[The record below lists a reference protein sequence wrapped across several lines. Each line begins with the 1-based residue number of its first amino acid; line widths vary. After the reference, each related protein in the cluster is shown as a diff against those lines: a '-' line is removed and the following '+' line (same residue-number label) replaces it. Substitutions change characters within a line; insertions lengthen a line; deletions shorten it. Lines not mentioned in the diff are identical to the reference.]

1 MFSRQSGTKDGDGVG
16 CGGRSVVIAVSHTK
30 YCSVVGTKLYDELI
44 IMHIVCAVF
53 YELVTYSNNYCW

>member
-30 YCSVVGTKLYDELI
+30 YCSVVGTKLYTTSSLLL
-44 IMHIVCAVF
+44 CARCF
-53 YELVTYSNNYCW
+53 TSA

>member
-1 MFSRQSGTKDGDGVG
+1 M
-16 CGGRSVVIAVSHTK
+16 VVVVVVHVVAVSHTK
-30 YCSVVGTKLYDELI
+30 DCSVVGTAVLMQLYDELI